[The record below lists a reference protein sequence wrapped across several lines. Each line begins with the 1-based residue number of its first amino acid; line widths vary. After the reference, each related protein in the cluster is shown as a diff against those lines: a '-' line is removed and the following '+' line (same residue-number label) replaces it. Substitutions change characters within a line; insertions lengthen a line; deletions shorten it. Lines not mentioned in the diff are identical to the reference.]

1 MKNAINDDFEK
12 ISAFI
17 DGEMDKHQ
25 IDDFLNKLAEKP
37 NLQNEFDKVNAVH
50 QMLIQS
56 AATTIT
62 YKNSI
67 LNQIGLDDRA
77 IAAQRRRFYAVY
89 LPSFLIVAF
98 LSIYSLFNVGFS
110 SSDNSDK
117 LVKGDSKF
125 NKSQLINNDNTT
137 PKTISFTNKDTYQK
151 MQSIAQSTNKSQNN
165 HHNSQESSNLLIE
178 SDLGGVTT
186 SNNDYEDLAVN
197 DINNSILQKN
207 QGVNIKNI
215 TNNTK
220 QVIKN
225 NLPISYTYS
234 LPRILENITV
244 GLEWYDL
251 NSNYP
256 TFKSNNN
263 YGLIK
268 NLAINLL
275 YKINDNH
282 SAGISAGFDDFF
294 LKFEGWENTVKYEYT
309 YNAPVY
315 WLGATY
321 QYKFSPIF
329 AIEENNFA
337 VSPIIATSLNYTK
350 YGLYTKV
357 NLGTQIQ
364 ISENTA
370 FQCSINTGALL
381 FQNNDSFSNNW
392 WIAGKYGLNFGIVL
406 NM

>member
-25 IDDFLNKLAEKP
+25 IEDFLNKLAEKP
-37 NLQNEFDKVNAVH
+37 NLQNEFDKVNSVH
-50 QMLIQS
+50 QLLIQS

-62 YKNSI
+62 YKNNI

-89 LPSFLIVAF
+89 LPSFLIIAF
-98 LSIYSLFNVGFS
+98 LSIYSLFNVVFS
-110 SSDNSDK
+110 SSDNSDITIKSDAK
-117 LVKGDSKF
+117 LQ
-125 NKSQLINNDNTT
+125 KSQLINKDNKLT
-137 PKTISFTNKDTYQK
+137 KSISLNNANAYQTN
-151 MQSIAQSTNKSQNN
+151 TNKSQY
-165 HHNSQESSNLLIE
+165 SSNSENYSNAII
-178 SDLGGVTT
+178 
-186 SNNDYEDLAVN
+186 SNNESRTPDFGNATNGNNDSDFLAVN
-197 DINNSILQKN
+197 YIDSPIIEEN
-207 QGVNIKNI
+207 QGVNVKNI
-215 TNNTK
+215 THNTK

-225 NLPISYTYS
+225 NLPISYTYVV
-234 LPRILENITV
+234 PRILENFTV

-256 TFKSNNN
+256 TFESNNN

-268 NLAINLL
+268 NLAINVL

-329 AIEENNFA
+329 ANEENNFA

-350 YGLYTKV
+350 YGLYTKL

-370 FQCSINTGALL
+370 FQCSINTGALI
-381 FQNNDSFSNNW
+381 FQNNDNFSNNW